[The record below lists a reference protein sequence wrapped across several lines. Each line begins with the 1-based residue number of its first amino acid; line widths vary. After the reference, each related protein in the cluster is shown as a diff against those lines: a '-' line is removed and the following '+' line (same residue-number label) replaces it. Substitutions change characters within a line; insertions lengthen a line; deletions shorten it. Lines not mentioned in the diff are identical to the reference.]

1 MKRNQNLTKLA
12 SLFIA
17 APALGLSV
25 ANGCYAGSL
34 QIEEAAKLA
43 PATPVTPAE
52 TKTPSATDDTTGPAT
67 ASAPEAVKP
76 AKPQLALAQQKKLA
90 TELFGFTKTAKSSKH
105 LTAMIAKCDS
115 ATNAGLNEEYFAYVR
130 SLKAWALNRRGN
142 NRCETAKQLK
152 AIDNVTQYDI
162 VFEQAINDFNESIS
176 IDTSR
181 YRTFNSRGIAFVL
194 NEQYLKA
201 AQDFTKAVGL
211 KADFTQGYFNRAE
224 VLSAM
229 GRYKLAVKDYTSVL
243 RLTPDDTQAITG
255 RAHANV
261 ALKKYEV
268 ALIEFNAV
276 VEAYP
281 NNVVAWVNRGD
292 CHAAAGDWKLSLADY
307 ASAKKLADANQLTGG
322 SSTKLSDLADQ
333 RTAWVLATASDESI
347 RDADKAI
354 ALIKPCVDRCSSPTV
369 AMLETLAA
377 AQAATGDFT
386 EAKQS
391 QSQVIK
397 LAGAEVSDTEN
408 QAEDSPHQIRLA
420 LYEEAKA
427 YVQAEESKSSV
438 APEK

>member
-1 MKRNQNLTKLA
+1 MKRNQNLRKLA

-17 APALGLSV
+17 APVFGLSV

-52 TKTPSATDDTTGPAT
+52 TKTPSATDDTAGPAK
-67 ASAPEAVKP
+67 ASEPEAVKS

-90 TELFGFTKTAKSSKH
+90 TELFGLTKTAKSPKQ
-105 LTAMIAKCDS
+105 LTTMIAKCDS
-115 ATNAGLNEEYFAYVR
+115 ATTAGLNEKYFAYVR

-176 IDTSR
+176 IDTAR

-229 GRYKLAVKDYTSVL
+229 GKYKLAVKDYTSVL
-243 RLTPDDTQAITG
+243 RLTSDDTQALTG
-255 RAHANV
+255 RGHANV
-261 ALKKYEV
+261 ALTKYET
-268 ALIEFNAV
+268 ALADFNSV
-276 VEAYP
+276 IKAYP

-292 CHAAAGDWKLSLADY
+292 CHAAAGDWNLSLSDY
-307 ASAKKLADANQLTGG
+307 ASAKKLTDADQLAGG
-322 SSTKLSDLADQ
+322 SSKLSDLVDQ
-333 RTAWVLATASDESI
+333 RTAWVLATASDASI
-347 RDADKAI
+347 RDAEKAI
-354 ALIKPCVDRCSSPTV
+354 ALIKPCVDRSSSPTV

-377 AQAATGDFT
+377 AQAARGDFA

-397 LAGAEVSDTEN
+397 LAGAEVSDNGN
-408 QAEDSPHQIRLA
+408 QAEDSPHQIRMA
-420 LYEEAKA
+420 LYEAEKS
-427 YVQAEESKSSV
+427 YVQTEESKL
-438 APEK
+438 PLTPQK